1 MKKYLSNHLFVLFIF
16 AITGSLSAQSTE
28 TRNLGSFDEVIVSEG
43 IKAKLRKGNSNRIKI
58 EAENIALDLIRT
70 DIRGDELRIHI
81 GNDWKRKNRNINVK
95 VYLTFTDLEALHAN
109 SGAYVILEDE
119 ITSNSFD
126 ASVGSGANIK
136 AEETIHAKEMDIDA
150 SSGAYMSLLDID
162 ADELEVDVSSGGKIE
177 VEGGK
182 VNSMEVDVN
191 SSGKLDAYNLKCR
204 YVDADASSGGGVKI
218 YAHTGLKANSS
229 SGGWVYYKGSP
240 DKVVERSSSGG
251 RVKAQ

>member
-1 MKKYLSNHLFVLFIF
+1 MKKHLSNHLLVLFIF
-16 AITGSLSAQSTE
+16 AAASGLFAQSSE
-28 TRNLGSFDEVIVSEG
+28 TRNLGSFDEVSVSEG
-43 IKAKLRKGNSNRIKI
+43 IKAKLRKGSSNKIKI
-58 EAENIALDLIRT
+58 EAENIDLNLVRT

-81 GNDWKRKNRNINVK
+81 ENDWKRKNRNIDVK
-95 VYLTFTDLEALHAN
+95 VYLTFTDLEALDAN

-136 AEETIHAKEMDIDA
+136 VEKTIHAKEMDIDA
-150 SSGAYMSLLDID
+150 SSGAYMYLADID

-182 VNSMEVDVN
+182 VNSLEVDVN
-191 SSGKLDAYNLKCR
+191 SSGKLDAYDLRCR

-218 YAHTGLKANSS
+218 YAHTGLKADSS

-240 DKVVERSSSGG
+240 DKVVERESSGG